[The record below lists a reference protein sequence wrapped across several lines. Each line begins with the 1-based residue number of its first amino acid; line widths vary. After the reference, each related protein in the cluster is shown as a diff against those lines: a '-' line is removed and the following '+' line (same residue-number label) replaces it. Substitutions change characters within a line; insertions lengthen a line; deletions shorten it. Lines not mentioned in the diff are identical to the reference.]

1 MATMRCEIV
10 SIRESLFQGEY
21 VNCSEGNNRGVG
33 ILPGHTPLLTGIAPV
48 RLLEMEDGA
57 EEIFYASGGYIE
69 VQPDMVTLLADTA
82 VRARDLDE
90 AEAELSR
97 QEAERAM
104 NEKATEIEFTEAA
117 ARLSQAMAQQRTM
130 EELRRR
136 RG

>member
-1 MATMRCEIV
+1 MLRWIHRSSTRYGYAAVEIPP
-10 SIRESLFQGEY
+10 S
-21 VNCSEGNNRGVG
+21 
-33 ILPGHTPLLTGIAPV
+33 TK
-48 RLLEMEDGA
+48 
-57 EEIFYASGGYIE
+57 
-69 VQPDMVTLLADTA
+69 
-82 VRARDLDE
+82 DLDE

-104 NEKATEIEFTEAA
+104 NEKVTEIEFTEAA

>member
-1 MATMRCEIV
+1 
-10 SIRESLFQGEY
+10 
-21 VNCSEGNNRGVG
+21 
-33 ILPGHTPLLTGIAPV
+33 
-48 RLLEMEDGA
+48 MEDGT

-82 VRARDLDE
+82 LRAKDLDE